1 MYVDL
6 QIFESDS
13 DCYMDNYMNVSD
25 EFLDIILSDVKM
37 VKKYVELYLKK
48 IPPKIVTLVVWDGC

>member
-48 IPPKIVTLVVWDGC
+48 IHQR